1 MVIMHNNG
9 SHIKF
14 DKEGN
19 IIINAK
25 KQILEN
31 KAVGAYEE
39 PYEVKPAKASSS
51 SNSSSGGG

>member
-1 MVIMHNNG
+1 MTLMHNNG

-25 KQILEN
+25 KNILEN
-31 KAVGAYEE
+31 KSVGKYEE
-39 PYEVKPAKASSS
+39 PYVVKPASPSS

>member
-1 MVIMHNNG
+1 MHNNG